1 LARAGIRDS
10 RFAIHDLSYNCE
22 VNTPVVR
29 SVWIGA
35 RASDAFDAFTR
46 VSDLLSWWCE
56 GALVGLRPGG
66 NWAIGFTD
74 VRGRTEAT
82 VLGKI
87 AEFERGR
94 RLVVADMSLEPGEG
108 EALEGLGMILTF
120 ADSDGG
126 CLVTVE
132 QIVPDAGPAYDLYR
146 GQVGAGWEAS
156 LADLKK
162 YLEGPRERRIFV
174 EAGLPEN

>member
-1 LARAGIRDS
+1 MEVVRS
-10 RFAIHDLSYNCE
+10 QFVYNRQMSAA
-22 VNTPVVR
+22 VVR
-29 SVWIGA
+29 SVSIQ
-35 RASDAFDAFTR
+35 ASACDAFDAFTR

-56 GALVGLRPGG
+56 GALVGLKPGG

-74 VRGRTEAT
+74 GRGRTEAT

-94 RLVVADMSLEPGEG
+94 RLVVTEISLEPGEG
-108 EALEGLGMILTF
+108 EALQGLSMVLTF
-120 ADSDGG
+120 SDSAEG

-132 QIVPDAGPAYDLYR
+132 HRVPDAGPAYDRYR
-146 GQVGAGWEAS
+146 GEVGPGWEAS

-162 YLEGPRERRIFV
+162 YLEGPRQRRVFV
-174 EAGLPEN
+174 EEGLPEN

>member
-1 LARAGIRDS
+1 VSD
-10 RFAIHDLSYNCE
+10 
-22 VNTPVVR
+22 TVVR
-29 SVWIGA
+29 SISVE
-35 RASDAFDAFTR
+35 ASAADAFDAFTR

-74 VRGRTEAT
+74 QRGRTEAT

-87 AEFERGR
+87 AELEIGR
-94 RLVVADMSLEPGEG
+94 KLVVRDISYEPGVG
-108 EALEGLGMILTF
+108 EPLAGLAMTLTF
-120 ADSDGG
+120 AQREPG

-132 QIVPDAGPAYDLYR
+132 FDVPDSGPGYDRYR
-146 GQVGAGWEAS
+146 GDVGSGWESS
-156 LADLKK
+156 LQDLKA
-162 YLEGPRERRIFV
+162 YLEGPKKRRILM

>member
-1 LARAGIRDS
+1 VS
-10 RFAIHDLSYNCE
+10 RRSLVYNGT
-22 VNTPVVR
+22 VSDAVVR
-29 SVWIGA
+29 SVSIGA
-35 RASDAFDAFTR
+35 SASDAFDAFTR
-46 VSDLLSWWCE
+46 VSDLLSWYCE

-74 VRGRTEAT
+74 QRGRTEAT

-94 RLVVADMSLEPGEG
+94 RLVVRDISYEPSLGD
-108 EALEGLGMILTF
+108 ALEGLSIVWTF
-120 ADSDGG
+120 AQSPEG

-132 QIVPDAGPAYDLYR
+132 QRVPDSGPAYDVYR
-146 GQVGAGWEAS
+146 GRAGADWESS

-162 YLEGPRERRIFV
+162 YLEGPRRRRILI